1 MLTGTYYTRLKNLLQ
16 ALFLFFYFLYFH
28 LLLLRKLAAAKRQ
41 PVLILFIYLILK
53 VINDR
58 TFVLF
63 AFPHIFGKEGLDD
76 NRHFQAL
83 ALNLAAIFI
92 GLFNGAIHQ
101 VGVCVTAAATEEAGP
116 AGPALLFLHN
126 VHMAEVLNHIFFHNT
141 HI

>member
-1 MLTGTYYTRLKNLLQ
+1 MTGRSS
-16 ALFLFFYFLYFH
+16 FL
-28 LLLLRKLAAAKRQ
+28 
-41 PVLILFIYLILK
+41 PS
-53 VINDR
+53 R
-58 TFVLF
+58 TSSVRR
-63 AFPHIFGKEGLDD
+63 AD